1 MSDQTTT
8 TSLSPIKDY
17 NTLELTAARDLIPL
31 KGKVYDLT
39 TEDGM
44 AEAKGDLKAV
54 TSFLTRF
61 ETIRKAVKDEPYQLC
76 LKIDSEAKR
85 ITKPIEDEIKTPL
98 KAKIAAEENRLAD
111 IDARRVKAIRDKIAQ
126 LTRRPAWGATAGQ
139 IEGMLE
145 DAQDMQ
151 VDATFAEF
159 EDEAAVAKAEALRD
173 LRQML
178 ETARQV
184 EAQQAAAREAEA
196 AAKAAA
202 DLAGPPDIPAGHA
215 RLANPQAAPVMV
227 PGGASEPGPALRPPR
242 LPADIIADLR
252 ALLDSLAFGAVGEDR
267 ERVLE
272 ARALVDELALWP
284 GNACL
289 Q

>member
-1 MSDQTTT
+1 MSDNNNTV
-8 TSLSPIKDY
+8 TSLSPIESFQH
-17 NTLELTAARDLIPL
+17 LELVAARDLMPL
-31 KGKVYDLT
+31 KEKVYDLT
-39 TEDGM
+39 TEQGM
-44 AEAKGDLKAV
+44 AEAKADLKAV
-54 TSFLTRF
+54 TSWQTRF
-61 ETIRKAVKDEPYQLC
+61 EALRKATKDEPYKLCQL
-76 LKIDSEAKR
+76 IDREAKR
-85 ITKPIEDEIKTPL
+85 IAEPIDQAVKAPL
-98 KAKIAAEENRLAD
+98 KAKIAAEENRLAE

-126 LTRRPAWGATAGQ
+126 LMRRPAWGATAGQ

-184 EAQQAAAREAEA
+184 EAQQAAAR
-196 AAKAAA
+196 AAA
-202 DLAGPPDIPAGHA
+202 DLAGPPEIPAGHA
-215 RLANPQAAPVMV
+215 RLAMGTETTFGKSPNGSTMV
-227 PGGASEPGPALRPPR
+227 KPAR
-242 LPADIIADLR
+242 LPVHIIADLR

-284 GNACL
+284 ENARL